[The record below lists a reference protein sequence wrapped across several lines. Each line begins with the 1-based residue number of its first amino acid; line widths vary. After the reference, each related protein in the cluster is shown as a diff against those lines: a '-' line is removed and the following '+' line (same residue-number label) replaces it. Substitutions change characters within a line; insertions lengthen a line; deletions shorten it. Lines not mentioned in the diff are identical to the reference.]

1 MNEDSYKL
9 EWLESLKKKYDSL
22 VSWVFVVHG
31 NTGDLQMLDKD
42 SVTNLDN
49 ILRQYL
55 RNIRDCVG
63 VFDRT
68 EGVTWVD
75 KASEDIAKTFIQTP
89 ASMQSGGGAAIQ
101 QARSSQGDPFE
112 RFKDPLEAFSLMD
125 KMLKNSEKGKSCGFI
140 LDYPECLLSSEGW
153 GKNPLVDVLVTYIR
167 KWALDSEIS
176 NTGNVVILLC
186 RDAPGSL
193 HPSLLD
199 LEGKIEQ
206 IYVKYPD
213 KEQRKNFLTHLWAD
227 VSGSEEEGDDDDDED
242 DTAESLVS
250 SVEGLPDISEIATQT
265 AGLSLSMVEDCIL
278 RCRLEK
284 KYDPIF
290 IKERKDEI
298 IRATYDD
305 IIEIAEPSIGWESV
319 GGLDTVIEFLTNSVV
334 KPLKEGNARRCPM
347 GILMVG
353 PPGTGK
359 SITAEALAYESG
371 VLFVKLNFAKIFSK
385 WVGDSERNLDRALN
399 AIVALSPAIVFM
411 DEIDQSG
418 HRRDGSSSGDSGVS
432 QRVFQKLLSFMSDTR
447 NRGKIVFAAATNRP
461 DLLDPA
467 MKRAGRF
474 DKKVPFLAP
483 DDEQREGI
491 LHALGRKIGCQIK
504 RIPSSVIEHTS
515 GYVGADLETI
525 VTAAFELADDA
536 SDDDD
541 DIIITGKNLKEACR
555 FMRPSIS
562 AEQIDMMTY
571 LALTECNDTRL
582 IPKRY
587 LNEAIKSP
595 KPKKKALTKEVAK
608 AKWDR
613 SRRLSRNRGQATPS
627 SEK

>member
-1 MNEDSYKL
+1 MNEGSYKL
-9 EWLESLKKKYDSL
+9 EWLEGIKKKYDSL

-31 NTGDLQMLDKD
+31 NTGDLQMLDKE

-49 ILRQYL
+49 ILKQYL

-63 VFDRT
+63 IYDRT
-68 EGVTWVD
+68 KGLTWVD
-75 KASEDIAKTFIQTP
+75 KASEEIARSFIQIPSTGP
-89 ASMQSGGGAAIQ
+89 GGGALQ
-101 QARSSQGDPFE
+101 SARNNAQGDPFE
-112 RFKDPLEAFSLMD
+112 RFKDPLEAFALID
-125 KMLKNSEKGKSCGFI
+125 KMLRSSESGKSCSFI
-140 LDYPECLLSSEGW
+140 LDYPECLLSSDGW
-153 GKNPLVDVLVTYIR
+153 GKNPLVDVLTTYIR

-176 NTGNVVILLC
+176 NTGNAVILLC

-213 KEQRKNFLTHLWAD
+213 KEQRMNFLTHLWDD
-227 VSGSEEEGDDDDDED
+227 VKPIPEEDDDDDDE
-242 DTAESLVS
+242 TAESLVS
-250 SVEGLPDISEIATQT
+250 AVENLPEISEIATQT

-284 KYDPIF
+284 KYDPVF

-305 IIEIAEPSIGWESV
+305 IIEIMEPSVGWESV
-319 GGLDTVIEFLTNSVV
+319 GGLDNVIEFLTNSVV
-334 KPLKEGNARRCPM
+334 KPLKEGNSRRCPM

-359 SITAEALAYESG
+359 SITAEALAYEAG

-385 WVGDSERNLDRALN
+385 WIGDSERNLDRALQ
-399 AIVALSPAIVFM
+399 AIVALSPAIVFI

-418 HRRDGSSSGDSGVS
+418 HRRDGASSGDSGVS
-432 QRVFQKLLSFMSDTR
+432 QRVFQKLLSFMADTR

-474 DKKVPFLAP
+474 DKKIPFLAP
-483 DDEQREGI
+483 DEVQREGI
-491 LHALGRKIGCQIK
+491 LRALGAKIGCK
-504 RIPSSVIEHTS
+504 MPKKIPPSVIEQTS

-525 VTAAFELADDA
+525 ITAAFELADDD
-536 SDDDD
+536 SDDNDVV
-541 DIIITGKNLKEACR
+541 ITGKNLEEACR
-555 FMRPSIS
+555 YLRPSIS
-562 AEQIDMMTY
+562 AESIDEMTY
-571 LALTECNDTRL
+571 LALAECNDTRL
-582 IPKRY
+582 IPKKY
-587 LNEAIKSP
+587 LNESMKSP
-595 KPKKKALTKEVAK
+595 KPKKAALTKEVAK

-613 SRRLSRNRGQATPS
+613 SRRLSKSRGRVTPS